1 MMYSFITEHK
11 PSSLSVKRACSTC
24 SLSRSGY
31 FKHLQSQKQPKKLLQ
46 TQEQV
51 VKAFDLHKRLYGYR
65 KVYAYLLK
73 TDNSFSQDQ
82 VRGIFN
88 KQGLKAKT
96 VKAFKPCTTQSKH
109 KATISKRLF
118 KSEETVVRAMN
129 QVWGSDITYLSVIGQ
144 SFLYL
149 VIFLD
154 FYSRRLVSWEISSSL
169 SGSFVLKAFNRAA
182 ETRFVK
188 EGLILH
194 SDRGVQY
201 TSRGFRSRV
210 EELGFVQSMSRK
222 GNCYDNAYCESFFS
236 LLKRELGPKVY
247 ESMEEAKED
256 IFEWIEGW
264 YNTKRLHSALGYRSP
279 VEFEKIMTNTS

>member
-31 FKHLQSQKQPKKLLQ
+31 FKHLQNQKQPKKLLQ

-51 VKAFDLHKRLYGYR
+51 MKAFYLHKRLYGYR
-65 KVYAYLLK
+65 KVYAYLL
-73 TDNSFSQDQ
+73 N
-82 VRGIFN
+82 
-88 KQGLKAKT
+88 
-96 VKAFKPCTTQSKH
+96 
-109 KATISKRLF
+109 
-118 KSEETVVRAMN
+118 
-129 QVWGSDITYLSVIGQ
+129 
-144 SFLYL
+144 
-149 VIFLD
+149 
-154 FYSRRLVSWEISSSL
+154 
-169 SGSFVLKAFNRAA
+169 
-182 ETRFVK
+182 
-188 EGLILH
+188 
-194 SDRGVQY
+194 

-222 GNCYDNAYCESFFS
+222 GNCYDNAYCECYFS
-236 LLKRELGPKVY
+236 LLKRELGHKVY